1 MVDAFL
7 KLFLLRETDSNKI
20 TESCM
25 PVYCVI
31 IYFQGH
37 ELCGFGN
44 TFYGNLNFS
53 DLVV

>member
-25 PVYCVI
+25 PVYCVFPRSWI
-31 IYFQGH
+31 MWFW
-37 ELCGFGN
+37 
-44 TFYGNLNFS
+44 
-53 DLVV
+53 